1 MHDCYIWRQRV
12 TFRDFNLLRMTS
24 SWKPARKSGP
34 QSYKYRNW
42 ILTTI
47 WMNQKAILPWNLQI
61 KAQPSRS
68 LILISLMTETLAT
81 SWEELTHWKR
91 LWCWKGLGAGGEGDD
106 GGWDGWMISPTRWTG
121 VWVNSRSWWC
131 TGRPGVLLF
140 TELQRVGHYWA
151 TELNWWQKLIQTPV
165 KKHCEIVNECYFRI
179 LLCGNL
185 LHSNRHIK

>member
-1 MHDCYIWRQRV
+1 MHNCYVWRQRV
-12 TFRDFNLLRMTS
+12 TFRDFNLLRMTPN
-24 SWKPARKSGP
+24 WKPVRKSGP
-34 QSYKYRNW
+34 QSYNYRNW

-81 SWEELTHWKR
+81 SCEELTHWKR
-91 LWCWKGLGAGGEGDD
+91 LWCWEGLGAGGEGDD
-106 GGWDGWMISPTRWTG
+106 GGWDGWMASPIRWTW
-121 VWVNSRSWWC
+121 VWVNSGSWWW

-140 TELQRVGHYWA
+140 TGSQRVGHYWA
-151 TELNWWQKLIQTPV
+151 TELNWWQKLTQTPD